1 MQIEMQIQIMEEVE
15 QNMMLMKKELNDSQ
29 GWRNKEKEINKIV

>member
-15 QNMMLMKKELNDSQ
+15 QNMQLMKKEFNDP
-29 GWRNKEKEINKIV
+29 